1 MSTEK
6 MVSIPRTDL
15 RIMILAAF
23 MAGAIAGHS
32 CGSHTAHAHGS
43 QDDHAAHHLGEI
55 AETLKK
61 IERKMK

>member
-1 MSTEK
+1 MK
-6 MVSIPRTDL
+6 RANF
-15 RIMILAAF
+15 RLALASAF
-23 MAGAIAGHS
+23 LAGCITGHS
-32 CGSHTAHAHGS
+32 CATYTPSAHAHGS